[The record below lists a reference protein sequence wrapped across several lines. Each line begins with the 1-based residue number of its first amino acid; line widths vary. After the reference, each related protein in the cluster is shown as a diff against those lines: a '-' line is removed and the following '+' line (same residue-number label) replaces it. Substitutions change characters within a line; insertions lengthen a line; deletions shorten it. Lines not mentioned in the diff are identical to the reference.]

1 MKKWILMLILPTF
14 IYSGCTDTQQGA
26 GGGALLGAA
35 AGAIIGNQHSSSHR
49 DKGVLIGAAVGA
61 LAGTAIG
68 QASDMKKAQSGGGA
82 SEQVIAIC
90 PSCDSRVDVS
100 DFPAGSTVQC
110 PNCRSQFKF

>member
-1 MKKWILMLILPTF
+1 MKKWLLMVILPTF
-14 IYSGCTDTQQGA
+14 LYTGCTDTQQGA

-68 QASDMKKAQSGGGA
+68 QASDMKKSQSGRSA
-82 SEQVIAIC
+82 PEQVIAIC

>member
-1 MKKWILMLILPTF
+1 MKKLLLMVILPTF
-14 IYSGCTDTQQGA
+14 LYTGCTDTQKGA

-61 LAGTAIG
+61 LAGTAVG
-68 QASDMKKAQSGGGA
+68 QASDMKKAQNGGSG
-82 SEQVIAIC
+82 SQQVIAVC
-90 PSCDSRVDVS
+90 PSCDSRVDVT

-110 PNCRSQFKF
+110 PNCKSQFKF